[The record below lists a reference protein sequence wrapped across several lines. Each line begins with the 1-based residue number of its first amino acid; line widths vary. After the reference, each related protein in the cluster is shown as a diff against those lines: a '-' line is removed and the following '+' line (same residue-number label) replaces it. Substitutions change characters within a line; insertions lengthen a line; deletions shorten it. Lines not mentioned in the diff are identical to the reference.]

1 MELTWGTEL
10 DDELALQEIKD
21 EYHHSVFLL
30 LAFPCVIP
38 IAFFGMMTLFAL
50 VSMVLKQS
58 MEDLPFFIAFA
69 ILLVLFLLLIFILF
83 CLNSK
88 RVSEV
93 KSGKFQYRRAWIVK
107 KGGLTTDRKKANGY
121 LWFEGRI
128 LPAKEECVVV
138 PREVYDSVD
147 VGNEMYLIYLK
158 PPDKTFAVR
167 AYKEP

>member
-1 MELTWGTEL
+1 MELAWGTEL

-21 EYHHSVFLL
+21 EYHHSVLL
-30 LAFPCVIP
+30 IMALCCIVP

-50 VSMVLKQS
+50 ASMILKRS
-58 MEDLPFFIAFA
+58 LEDLLFFLVFA
-69 ILLVLFLLLIFILF
+69 LLLVGSLLLAFVLF

-93 KSGKFQYRRAWIVK
+93 KNGKFQYRRAWIIR

-121 LWFEGRI
+121 LWFEGRV

-158 PPDKTFAVR
+158 PPDNTFVVR
-167 AYKEP
+167 AYK